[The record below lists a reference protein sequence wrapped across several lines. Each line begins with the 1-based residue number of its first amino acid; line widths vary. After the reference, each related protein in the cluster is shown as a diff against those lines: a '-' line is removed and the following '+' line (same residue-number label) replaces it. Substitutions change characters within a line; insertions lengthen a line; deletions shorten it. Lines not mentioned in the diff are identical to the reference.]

1 MEKNYLLLLLMV
13 FCLSLQAQV
22 PSCISD
28 SSYQK
33 ARTFRIAKQYE
44 AALEAYKIAADE
56 YEQAENWG
64 CYFNCRKHQ
73 ARILRDKFKQRK
85 QVYTDLKADLSF
97 ALEKL
102 GKSYSETAELYVE
115 IANTEQLLGLSE
127 LALKNRKHALEIRKT
142 VFGAQSERVA
152 SSYLNIAI
160 TLRNDNRLREAYNY
174 AEAGVLLLEKLEK
187 KSIHF
192 LGNGYHTLGLLARD
206 LRRLEEAVFW
216 FEKGLEARKIQK
228 APPHY
233 IVLALQNLGIVYDY
247 IGDLEKAM
255 DYYEQAQAYMQEQIP
270 NDLINQ
276 ARNEFYIGKVHKR
289 GAEFSKAIQ
298 QYLKVLPIYESA
310 FGRKSRQVAII
321 FNTIGESYFLMDS
334 IADAHYYYREARRSL
349 LPDQEDFPPVGE
361 ADEIS
366 SVSRLACQAIMEN
379 EAWSWLKWSEQQ
391 ADPSIYLQ
399 QALQMFDFSLRLSQ
413 LGIQS
418 YRDRQDKELGSIHSH
433 RLFEGAVEA
442 SYRLYEATGAITFLQ
457 QAMMYSERSKAS
469 LLREALKASAA
480 RNFAGIPDDVLY
492 LEQQLHIQQAQWEQ
506 RIARERDTSQIS
518 LHKASLF
525 RIRLQKDSLQR
536 EIEKR
541 YPSYFQLRYAQPTS
555 DIAAFQQKLKKG
567 EWMASFFAGDL
578 QLYGFGLSKDRIIAF
593 QRPFSENF
601 RDSLIQYY
609 QQLSD
614 GMRVE
619 QGANQL
625 SEKELLADQS
635 FYFFQQILAPLW
647 KKMDERP
654 QSLLIVP
661 DGIISHFPF
670 ESLLIRKLE
679 DDPTY
684 ANWPFLL
691 NEVQI
696 RYLPSIDGLL
706 REVKPSGAQYSF
718 AGFAPVYP
726 QNKLAIGA
734 SRSVFAHTKAFSP
747 LSENQKEVSHIQQ
760 IMGGQTYLGNQA
772 SEKKFWEQA
781 SESRLL
787 HLAMHS
793 HLDTENPFF
802 SALIFSPETADS
814 TDTQND
820 GLLYAY
826 EFYQLK
832 LNTEL
837 IVLSACESGYGKLL
851 KGEGVMSLARSFQ
864 YAGGNNIVMSLWP
877 VDDQSTAELM
887 TQLYKYLDKG
897 LPKDEALR
905 KAKLNTLRNSPFRHP
920 YFWAG
925 FILSGDD
932 LPIQKGKN
940 SYFWALLIIPAILA
954 GIFIYR
960 KYFLV

>member
-1 MEKNYLLLLLMV
+1 MKKNYLLLSLMALGLYV
-13 FCLSLQAQV
+13 SAQV
-22 PSCISD
+22 PSCVAD
-28 SSYQK
+28 SSYQV

-44 AALEAYKIAADE
+44 AALEAYKIAAYE

-85 QVYTDLKADLSF
+85 QVYADLKADLDF
-97 ALEKL
+97 ALQKL
-102 GKSYSETAELYVE
+102 GRSHSETAELYVE
-115 IANTEQLLGLSE
+115 VANTEQLFGLSE
-127 LALKNRKHALEIRKT
+127 LALQNRKQALEIRKA
-142 VFGAQSERVA
+142 VFGVQSERVA

-187 KSIHF
+187 KSYHF

-206 LRRLEEAVFW
+206 LRRLEEAIVW
-216 FEKGLEARKIQK
+216 FEKGLEARRIQQ
-228 APPHY
+228 APHPY
-233 IVLALQNLGIVYDY
+233 IVLAIQNLGIAYDY
-247 IGDLEKAM
+247 LGDLDMAM
-255 DYYEQAQAYMQEQIP
+255 DYFKHAQAYIQENITGKP
-270 NDLINQ
+270 LNV
-276 ARNEFYIGKVHKR
+276 ARNEFYIGKVYKR

-298 QYLKVLPIYESA
+298 KYQNVLPIYEATYS
-310 FGRKSRQVAII
+310 RNSRQVAII
-321 FNTIGESYFLMDS
+321 LNTIGESYFLMDS
-334 IADAHYYYREARRSL
+334 IVAAQSYYRAARRSL
-349 LPDQEDFPPVGE
+349 LPDQEDFPPLEE

-366 SVSRLACQAIMEN
+366 STSRLACQAIMEN

-391 ADPSIYLQ
+391 ADPSAYLQ
-399 QALQMFDFSLRLSQ
+399 QAVQLFDFSLRLSQ

-418 YRDRQDKELGSIHSH
+418 YRDRQDKELGSTHSH
-433 RLFEGAVEA
+433 RLFEGAIEA
-442 SYRLYEATGAITFLQ
+442 SYRLYEATGEITFLQ
-457 QAMMYSERSKAS
+457 QAMIYSERSKAS

-492 LEQQLHIQQAQWEQ
+492 LEQQLHVQQAQWEQ

-518 LHKASLF
+518 LHKGSLF
-525 RIRLQKDSLQR
+525 QIRLQKDSLQR
-536 EIEKR
+536 EIEKN
-541 YPSYFQLRYAQPTS
+541 YPSYFQLKYAQPTS
-555 DIAAFQQKLKKG
+555 DITAIQQKLKKG
-567 EWMASFFAGDL
+567 EWAVSFFAGDL
-578 QLYGFGLSKDRIIAF
+578 QLYGFGLSNDHIIAF
-593 QRPFSENF
+593 QRPFGEKF

-619 QGANQL
+619 QGANQR
-625 SEKELLADQS
+625 SEKQLLADQS
-635 FYFFQQILAPLW
+635 FYFFQQILSPLW
-647 KKMDERP
+647 KKMDQRP

-670 ESLLIRKLE
+670 ESLLIHPLK
-679 DDPTY
+679 DDQTY
-684 ANWPFLL
+684 TSWPFLL
-691 NEVQI
+691 KEVQI

-706 REVKPSGAQYSF
+706 RDIKESKAQYSF

-726 QNKLAIGA
+726 QENLAIGA
-734 SRSVFAHTKAFSP
+734 SRSVLAHTKAFSP

-760 IMGGQTYLGNQA
+760 IMGGQTFLGKQA
-772 SEKKFWEQA
+772 SEKQFWEQA
-781 SESRLL
+781 SESSLL

-802 SALIFSPETADS
+802 SALIFSPKTADS
-814 TDTQND
+814 TDAQND

-832 LNTEL
+832 LNAEL

-851 KGEGVMSLARSFQ
+851 KGEGVMSLARSFR

-877 VDDQSTAELM
+877 VDDQSTADLM
-887 TQLYKYLDKG
+887 TQLYKYLDEG

-905 KAKLNTLRNSPFRHP
+905 KAKLNILGNSPFRHP

-932 LPIQKGKN
+932 LPIQNGKN
-940 SYFWALLIIPAILA
+940 AYFWALLIIPAILA
-954 GIFIYR
+954 GIVLYR
-960 KYFLV
+960 KYFRV